1 MPIHRTFLPIAAI
14 LCSTFLRADCEKDYR
29 SNPNA
34 GVLISDFTI
43 TGTRTLS
50 SDVLGAM
57 TRQLIGSCFNDD
69 SDELGERV
77 RALFQD
83 RGYFA
88 VEVKSIKIKPS
99 DPLAVPK
106 PAVLEAELL
115 EGTRY
120 RLREIK
126 ISGNHAFSAER
137 ILNQFSLH
145 KGDVFERNKIGS
157 GFESIRELY
166 EPAGF
171 LNMFFVP
178 ETRNLS
184 DGTIILTVAVT
195 EGPQYHMGRLE
206 VVARKESAEKLQA
219 SWQLGEGS
227 IFDPGYIKKYIA
239 DNRSLLPRDFSP
251 ESVQVVTN
259 CPDAVVSV
267 RVVVDAFDPKAQ
279 ALPNNI
285 PCDSSK

>member
-1 MPIHRTFLPIAAI
+1 VPIHRTFLPIAAI

-106 PAVLEAELL
+106 PAVLEGRGSRGNPLSSA
-115 EGTRY
+115 GDQNQ
-120 RLREIK
+120 RESRFL
-126 ISGNHAFSAER
+126 SGKDSQAIFATQGGR
-137 ILNQFSLH
+137 I
-145 KGDVFERNKIGS
+145 R
-157 GFESIRELY
+157 
-166 EPAGF
+166 
-171 LNMFFVP
+171 
-178 ETRNLS
+178 T
-184 DGTIILTVAVT
+184 
-195 EGPQYHMGRLE
+195 
-206 VVARKESAEKLQA
+206 
-219 SWQLGEGS
+219 
-227 IFDPGYIKKYIA
+227 
-239 DNRSLLPRDFSP
+239 
-251 ESVQVVTN
+251 
-259 CPDAVVSV
+259 
-267 RVVVDAFDPKAQ
+267 
-279 ALPNNI
+279 
-285 PCDSSK
+285 

>member
-1 MPIHRTFLPIAAI
+1 
-14 LCSTFLRADCEKDYR
+14 
-29 SNPNA
+29 
-34 GVLISDFTI
+34 
-43 TGTRTLS
+43 
-50 SDVLGAM
+50 
-57 TRQLIGSCFNDD
+57 
-69 SDELGERV
+69 
-77 RALFQD
+77 
-83 RGYFA
+83 
-88 VEVKSIKIKPS
+88 
-99 DPLAVPK
+99 
-106 PAVLEAELL
+106 
-115 EGTRY
+115 
-120 RLREIK
+120 
-126 ISGNHAFSAER
+126 
-137 ILNQFSLH
+137 
-145 KGDVFERNKIGS
+145 
-157 GFESIRELY
+157 
-166 EPAGF
+166 
-171 LNMFFVP
+171 MFFVP